1 MSSKKDKQGLKIIIV
16 GAGNVGSTLVEQLA
30 HEGHDITIIDIVA
43 RKIQAITDNYDV
55 MGIIGNGASYSVLM
69 EAGIEQADLMI
80 AVTEADELNL
90 LCCTVAKRVGRCA
103 AIARVRM
110 PDYSKEVQYLQEQ
123 LGLALVINPE
133 LETAKEAARI
143 LAMPTAL
150 EVMSFAHGQAE
161 MIKLAI
167 PEGNVLAGMTIQEMA
182 KKLPVSALVCA
193 VERKGEVF
201 IPSGSFC
208 LESGDTL
215 SFAAPRRNIRV
226 FMDTFGFK
234 SRRVRDTLIV
244 GGSKASYYLA
254 QELLHAG
261 IAVKIIEQNRS
272 RCDELSVLL
281 PKAVIINGDG
291 TDEAL
296 LKEEGIERADSFVPL
311 TGIDEVNIILTLYAK
326 KISDAKV
333 ITKIN
338 RMNFKSVVNSLEL
351 GSVIYP
357 RYITAEAIVAYVRA
371 RSESRNNSIE
381 TLYHL
386 FDHRV
391 EAIEF
396 VVDESSEVTGRPLME
411 MRQQMKKELLI
422 AFINRNG
429 HIIIPGGSDTIE
441 VGDTV
446 MIVTKHTGLQKLT
459 DILN

>member
-1 MSSKKDKQGLKIIIV
+1 MKIIII

-30 HEGHDITIIDIVA
+30 HEGHDITIVDIVA

-55 MGIIGNGASYSVLM
+55 MGIVGNGASYSLLM
-69 EAGIEQADLMI
+69 EAGIEKADLLI
-80 AVTEADELNL
+80 AVTESDELNL

-123 LGLALVINPE
+123 LKLALVINPE
-133 LETAKEAARI
+133 METAKEAARI

-150 EVMSFAHGQAE
+150 DVMAFAHGQAE
-161 MIKLAI
+161 LIKIAI
-167 PEGNVLAGMTIQEMA
+167 PEGNRIAGMTLAEIG

-193 VERKGEVF
+193 VERNGEVY
-201 IPSGSFC
+201 IPSGSFR
-208 LESGDTL
+208 LEGGDTL
-215 SFAAPRRNIRV
+215 TFAASRRNIRT

-244 GGSKASYYLA
+244 GGSKAAYYLA
-254 QELLHAG
+254 QELIHSG
-261 IAVKIIEQNRS
+261 VEVKIIEQSRE

-281 PKAVIINGDG
+281 PKAIIINGDG
-291 TDEAL
+291 TEEGL

-311 TGIDEVNIILTLYAK
+311 TGIDEVNIILTLYAR
-326 KISDAKV
+326 KISQAKV

-357 RYITAEAIVAYVRA
+357 RYVTAEAIIAYVRA
-371 RSESRNNSIE
+371 RYESRSNSIE

-386 FDHRV
+386 FDQRV

-396 VVDESSEVTGRPLME
+396 RVEEASEVTDIPL
-411 MRQQMKKELLI
+411 RDLKRKDELLI
-422 AFINRNG
+422 ACINRDG
-429 HIIIPGGSDTIE
+429 HIIIPSGDDCIR

-446 MIVTKHTGLQKLT
+446 MIVTKHLGFRSLT
-459 DILN
+459 EILK

>member
-1 MSSKKDKQGLKIIIV
+1 MKIIIV

-55 MGIIGNGASYSVLM
+55 MGLVGNGASYSVLM

-110 PDYSKEVQYLQEQ
+110 PDYSKESRYLQEQ

-133 LETAKEAARI
+133 METAKEAARI
-143 LAMPTAL
+143 LALPTAL
-150 EVMSFAHGQAE
+150 EVVSFAHGQAE
-161 MIKLAI
+161 LIKLAI
-167 PEGNVLAGMTIQEMA
+167 PENNMIAGMSLEEIG
-182 KKLPVSALVCA
+182 KKLPQRALVCA
-193 VERKGEVF
+193 VERNGEVF
-201 IPSGSFC
+201 IPSGSFR
-208 LESGDTL
+208 LQAGDTL
-215 SFAAPRRNIRV
+215 SFVASRRNIRT

-261 IAVKIIEQNRS
+261 VAVKIIEQNRE
-272 RCDELSVLL
+272 RCDELSILL

-296 LKEEGIERADSFVPL
+296 LKEEGIERADAFVPL

-326 KISDAKV
+326 KISGAKV

-338 RMNFKSVVNSLEL
+338 RMNFKSVVQSLEL

-371 RSESRNNSIE
+371 KNESRSDSIE
-381 TLYHL
+381 TLYHM

-396 VVDESSEVTGRPLME
+396 VVNEESEVTGKPLKE
-411 MRQQMKKELLI
+411 MRQRMKKELLI
-422 AFINRNG
+422 ACINRDG
-429 HIIIPGGSDTIE
+429 HIIIPSGHDSIE

-446 MIVTKHTGLQKLT
+446 MIVTKNAGMQSLT
-459 DILN
+459 EILN

>member
-55 MGIIGNGASYSVLM
+55 MGIVGNGASYSVLM

-133 LETAKEAARI
+133 METAKEAARI

-215 SFAAPRRNIRV
+215 SFVAPRRNIRV

-261 IAVKIIEQNRS
+261 ISVKIIEQNRS
-272 RCDELSVLL
+272 RCEELSVLL

>member
-167 PEGNVLAGMTIQEMA
+167 PEGNGLAGMTIAEMA

>member
-1 MSSKKDKQGLKIIIV
+1 MGFKTDKSGMKIIIV

-30 HEGHDITIIDIVA
+30 HEGHDITIIDTVA

-55 MGIIGNGASYSVLM
+55 MGLVGNGASYSVLI
-69 EAGIEQADLMI
+69 EAGIEQADLLI

-110 PDYSKEVQYLQEQ
+110 PDYSKEVRYLQEQ

-133 LETAKEAARI
+133 METAKEAARI

-161 MIKLAI
+161 MIKIAI
-167 PEGNVLAGMTIQEMA
+167 PEGNKIAGMTLAEVS
-182 KKLPVSALVCA
+182 KKLPVRALVCA
-193 VERKGEVF
+193 IERAGEVY
-201 IPSGSFC
+201 IPSGSFR

-215 SFAAPRRNIRV
+215 TFVASRRNVRV

-244 GGSKASYYLA
+244 RGSKAAYYLA
-254 QELLHAG
+254 QELIHAG
-261 IAVKIIEQNRS
+261 VGVKIVEQNRE

-291 TDEAL
+291 TEENL
-296 LKEEGIERADSFVPL
+296 LKEEGIEQTDSFVPL
-311 TGIDEVNIILTLYAK
+311 TGIDEVNIILTLYAR

-371 RSESRNNSIE
+371 RSESRNSSIE

-396 VVDESSEVTGRPLME
+396 RVDAESDVTGIPLKE
-411 MRQQMKKELLI
+411 LNSRDELLI
-422 AFINRNG
+422 AFINRDG
-429 HIIIPGGSDTIE
+429 HIIIPSGLDSIE

-446 MIVTKHTGLQKLT
+446 MIVTRHEGMTSLSE
-459 DILN
+459 ILK

>member
-1 MSSKKDKQGLKIIIV
+1 MSVRSDKMGMKIIII

-55 MGIIGNGASYSVLM
+55 MGIVGNGASYSLLM
-69 EAGIEQADLMI
+69 EAGIEQADLLI
-80 AVTEADELNL
+80 AVTESDELNL

-123 LGLALVINPE
+123 LKLALVINPE
-133 LETAKEAARI
+133 METAKEAARI

-150 EVMSFAHGQAE
+150 DVMSFAHGQAE
-161 MIKLAI
+161 LIKIAI
-167 PEGNVLAGMTIQEMA
+167 PEGHRIAGMTLAEIG
-182 KKLPVSALVCA
+182 KKLSVSALVCA
-193 VERKGEVF
+193 VERNGEVY
-201 IPSGSFC
+201 IPSGSFR

-215 SFAAPRRNIRV
+215 TFAASRRNIRA

-244 GGSKASYYLA
+244 GGSKAAYYLA
-254 QELLHAG
+254 QELIHSG
-261 IAVKIIEQNRS
+261 VEVKIIEQSRE

-281 PKAVIINGDG
+281 PKAIIINGDG
-291 TDEAL
+291 TEEGL

-311 TGIDEVNIILTLYAK
+311 TGIDEVNIILTLYAR
-326 KISDAKV
+326 KISQAKV

-357 RYITAEAIVAYVRA
+357 RYITAEAIIAYVRA
-371 RSESRNNSIE
+371 RYESRSNSIE

-386 FDHRV
+386 FDQRV

-396 VVDESSEVTGRPLME
+396 RVEEASEVTDIPL
-411 MRQQMKKELLI
+411 RDLKRKDELLI
-422 AFINRNG
+422 ACINRDG
-429 HIIIPGGSDTIE
+429 HIIIPSGDDCIR

-446 MIVTKHTGLQKLT
+446 MIVTKHLGFRSLT
-459 DILN
+459 EILK

>member
-1 MSSKKDKQGLKIIIV
+1 MSVRSDKQGMKIIII

-30 HEGHDITIIDIVA
+30 HEGHDITIVDIVA

-55 MGIIGNGASYSVLM
+55 MGIVGNGASYSLLM
-69 EAGIEQADLMI
+69 EAGIEKADLLI
-80 AVTEADELNL
+80 AVTESDELNL

-123 LGLALVINPE
+123 LKLALVINPE
-133 LETAKEAARI
+133 METAKEAARI

-150 EVMSFAHGQAE
+150 DVMAFAHGQAE
-161 MIKLAI
+161 LIKIAI
-167 PEGNVLAGMTIQEMA
+167 PEGNRIAGMTLAEIG

-193 VERKGEVF
+193 VERNGEVY
-201 IPSGSFC
+201 IPSGSFR
-208 LESGDTL
+208 LEGGDTL
-215 SFAAPRRNIRV
+215 TFAASRRNIRT

-244 GGSKASYYLA
+244 GGSKAAYYLA
-254 QELLHAG
+254 QELIHSG
-261 IAVKIIEQNRS
+261 VEVKIIEQSRE

-281 PKAVIINGDG
+281 PKAIIINGDG
-291 TDEAL
+291 TEEGL

-311 TGIDEVNIILTLYAK
+311 TGIDEVNIILTLYAR
-326 KISDAKV
+326 KISQAKV

-357 RYITAEAIVAYVRA
+357 RYVTAEAIIAYVRA
-371 RSESRNNSIE
+371 RYESRSNSIE

-386 FDHRV
+386 FDQRV

-396 VVDESSEVTGRPLME
+396 RVEEASEVTDIPL
-411 MRQQMKKELLI
+411 RDLKRKDELLI
-422 AFINRNG
+422 ACINRDG
-429 HIIIPGGSDTIE
+429 HIIIPSGDDCIR

-446 MIVTKHTGLQKLT
+446 MIVTKHLGFRSLT
-459 DILN
+459 EILK

>member
-1 MSSKKDKQGLKIIIV
+1 MGFKTDKSGMKIIIV

-30 HEGHDITIIDIVA
+30 HEGHDITIIDIVPQ
-43 RKIQAITDNYDV
+43 RIQTITDNYDV
-55 MGIIGNGASYSVLM
+55 MGIVGNGASYSLLM
-69 EAGIEQADLMI
+69 EAGIEQADLLI

-90 LCCTVAKRVGRCA
+90 LCCTVAKRSGHCA

-123 LGLALVINPE
+123 LKLAMVINPE
-133 LETAKEAARI
+133 METAKEAARI

-150 EVMSFAHGQAE
+150 EVMAFAHGQAE
-161 MIKLAI
+161 MIKIAV
-167 PEGNVLAGMTIQEMA
+167 PEGNKIAGMTLAEIS

-193 VERKGEVF
+193 VERAGEVY
-201 IPSGSFC
+201 IPSGSFR

-215 SFAAPRRNIRV
+215 TFVASRRNIRT

-234 SRRVRDTLIV
+234 SRRVRDALIV
-244 GGSKASYYLA
+244 GGSKAAYYLA
-254 QELLHAG
+254 LELLHAG
-261 IAVKIIEQNRS
+261 ISVKIIEQNRE
-272 RCDELSVLL
+272 RCDELSILL

-291 TDEAL
+291 TEENL
-296 LKEEGIERADSFVPL
+296 LKEEGIERTDAFVPL
-311 TGIDEVNIILTLYAK
+311 TGIDEVNIILTLYAR
-326 KISDAKV
+326 KISQAKV

-357 RYITAEAIVAYVRA
+357 RYITAEAIIAYVRA
-371 RSESRNNSIE
+371 RNESRSNTIE

-391 EAIEF
+391 EALEF
-396 VVDESSEVTGRPLME
+396 RVEEASEVTDVPLRE
-411 MRQQMKKELLI
+411 MKRKSELLI
-422 AFINRNG
+422 AFINRDG
-429 HIIIPGGSDTIE
+429 KIIIPSGDDCIR

-446 MIVTKHTGLQKLT
+446 MIVTKHTGFHSLTEILQ
-459 DILN
+459 

>member
-1 MSSKKDKQGLKIIIV
+1 VSSKKDKQGLKIIIV

>member
-1 MSSKKDKQGLKIIIV
+1 
-16 GAGNVGSTLVEQLA
+16 
-30 HEGHDITIIDIVA
+30 
-43 RKIQAITDNYDV
+43 
-55 MGIIGNGASYSVLM
+55 
-69 EAGIEQADLMI
+69 
-80 AVTEADELNL
+80 
-90 LCCTVAKRVGRCA
+90 
-103 AIARVRM
+103 
-110 PDYSKEVQYLQEQ
+110 
-123 LGLALVINPE
+123 
-133 LETAKEAARI
+133 
-143 LAMPTAL
+143 
-150 EVMSFAHGQAE
+150 
-161 MIKLAI
+161 
-167 PEGNVLAGMTIQEMA
+167 MTIAEMA

-272 RCDELSVLL
+272 RCEELSVLL

>member
-1 MSSKKDKQGLKIIIV
+1 VGFKTDKSGMKIIIV

-30 HEGHDITIIDIVA
+30 HEGHDITIIDIVPQ
-43 RKIQAITDNYDV
+43 RIQAITDNYDV
-55 MGIIGNGASYSVLM
+55 MGIVGNGASYSLLM
-69 EAGIEQADLMI
+69 EAGIEQADLLI

-90 LCCTVAKRVGRCA
+90 LCCTVAKRSGHCA

-123 LGLALVINPE
+123 LKLAMVINPE
-133 LETAKEAARI
+133 METAKEAARI

-150 EVMSFAHGQAE
+150 EVMAFAHGQAE
-161 MIKLAI
+161 MIKIAV
-167 PEGNVLAGMTIQEMA
+167 PEGNKIAGMTLAEIS

-193 VERKGEVF
+193 VERAGEVY
-201 IPSGSFC
+201 IPSGSFR

-215 SFAAPRRNIRV
+215 TFVASRRNIRT

-234 SRRVRDTLIV
+234 SRRVRDALIV
-244 GGSKASYYLA
+244 GGSKAAYYLA
-254 QELLHAG
+254 LELLHAG
-261 IAVKIIEQNRS
+261 ISVKIIEQNRE
-272 RCDELSVLL
+272 RCDELSILL

-291 TDEAL
+291 TEENL
-296 LKEEGIERADSFVPL
+296 LKEEGIERTDAFVPL
-311 TGIDEVNIILTLYAK
+311 TGIDEVNIILTLYAR
-326 KISDAKV
+326 KISQAKV

-357 RYITAEAIVAYVRA
+357 RYITAEAIIAYVRA
-371 RSESRNNSIE
+371 RNESRSNTIE

-391 EAIEF
+391 EALEF
-396 VVDESSEVTGRPLME
+396 RVEEASEVTDVPLRE
-411 MRQQMKKELLI
+411 MKRKSELLI
-422 AFINRNG
+422 AFINRDG
-429 HIIIPGGSDTIE
+429 KIIIPSGDDCIR

-446 MIVTKHTGLQKLT
+446 MIVTKHTGFHSLTEILQ
-459 DILN
+459 

>member
-133 LETAKEAARI
+133 METAKEAARI

-215 SFAAPRRNIRV
+215 SFVAPRRNIRV

-261 IAVKIIEQNRS
+261 ISVKIIEQNRS
-272 RCDELSVLL
+272 RCEELSVLL

>member
-133 LETAKEAARI
+133 METAKEAARI

-167 PEGNVLAGMTIQEMA
+167 PEGNGLAGMTIAEMA

-272 RCDELSVLL
+272 RCEELSVLL

-446 MIVTKHTGLQKLT
+446 TIVTKHTGLQKLT

>member
-1 MSSKKDKQGLKIIIV
+1 MGMKIIII

-55 MGIIGNGASYSVLM
+55 MGIVGNGASYSLLM
-69 EAGIEQADLMI
+69 EAGIEQADLLI
-80 AVTEADELNL
+80 AVTESDELNL

-123 LGLALVINPE
+123 LKLALVINPE
-133 LETAKEAARI
+133 METAKEAARI

-150 EVMSFAHGQAE
+150 DVMSFAHGQAE
-161 MIKLAI
+161 LIKIAI
-167 PEGNVLAGMTIQEMA
+167 PEGNRIAGMTLAEIG
-182 KKLPVSALVCA
+182 KKLSVSALVCA
-193 VERKGEVF
+193 VERNGEVY
-201 IPSGSFC
+201 IPSGSFR

-215 SFAAPRRNIRV
+215 TFAASRRNIRA

-244 GGSKASYYLA
+244 GGSKAAYYLA
-254 QELLHAG
+254 QELIHSG
-261 IAVKIIEQNRS
+261 VEVKIIEQSRE

-281 PKAVIINGDG
+281 PKAIIINGDG
-291 TDEAL
+291 TEEGL

-311 TGIDEVNIILTLYAK
+311 TGIDEVNIILTLYAR
-326 KISDAKV
+326 KISQAKV

-357 RYITAEAIVAYVRA
+357 RYITAEAIIAYVRA
-371 RSESRNNSIE
+371 RYESRSNSIE

-386 FDHRV
+386 FDQRV

-396 VVDESSEVTGRPLME
+396 RVEEASEVTDIPL
-411 MRQQMKKELLI
+411 RDLKRKDELLI
-422 AFINRNG
+422 ACINRDG
-429 HIIIPGGSDTIE
+429 HIIIPSGDDCIR

-446 MIVTKHTGLQKLT
+446 MIVTKHLGFRSLT
-459 DILN
+459 EILK

>member
-133 LETAKEAARI
+133 METAKEAARI

-167 PEGNVLAGMTIQEMA
+167 PEGNGLAGMTIAEMA

-272 RCDELSVLL
+272 RCEELSVLL

-441 VGDTV
+441 AGDTV